1 MRFIAWHR
9 EREEVGMGAADDC
22 KDLASIADF
31 LGFAPQH
38 IFYLVEDPG
47 RCYVSIEIPKNSDPT
62 KFRKLDIPISELKGV
77 QRAINRKILSEFPVD
92 ECVHS
97 YVTARSILTAAREF
111 CPGRA
116 VLKVD
121 IEDFF
126 PSITFVRVLGLF
138 KALGF
143 SDAASFILARLTTFG
158 DRLAQGAPTSPA
170 ISNLIMRGIDLRLKR
185 LATTWELKYL
195 RYSDDMFFHKEK
207 NFNHPKLAAYVSKVI
222 VGGGFAT
229 NEDKTKYHPKG
240 LPRTT
245 LGLLTHAEKP
255 KIPGSQRRVYRSMF
269 FKASR
274 NIHWAHENRER
285 LRGIIEWY
293 KCVYGRD
300 DTYTQYRAILDNEA
314 RLRIHD
320 TYQSK

>member
-1 MRFIAWHR
+1 
-9 EREEVGMGAADDC
+9 MGAADEC
-22 KDLASIADF
+22 KDLASIANY

-38 IFYLVEDPG
+38 IFYLVEHPEK
-47 RCYVSIEIPKNSDPT
+47 CYVPIEIPKNSDPT

-77 QRAINRKILSEFPVD
+77 QRAINKKILSEYSVD

-97 YVTARSILTAAREF
+97 YVTARSILTAAREL

-121 IEDFF
+121 VEDFF

-138 KALGF
+138 RSIGF
-143 SDAASFILARLTTFG
+143 SDPASFILARLTTFG
-158 DRLAQGAPTSPA
+158 NRLAQGAPTSPS
-170 ISNLIMRGIDLRLKR
+170 ISNLIMRGVDIRMKA
-185 LATTWELKYL
+185 LAASWELKYL
-195 RYSDDMFFHKEK
+195 RYSDDMFFHKDK
-207 NFNHPKLAAYVSKVI
+207 NFNHPKLTKFVSKI
-222 VGGGFAT
+222 VEGGGFAA
-229 NEDKTKYHPKG
+229 NEGKTRYHPKG

-245 LGLLTHAEKP
+245 LGLLTHGETP
-255 KIPGSQRRVYRSMF
+255 KIPGSQRRIYRSMF

-285 LRGIIEWY
+285 LRGIIEGY

-300 DTYTQYRAILDNEA
+300 DTYAQYRAILDNEA

>member
-1 MRFIAWHR
+1 
-9 EREEVGMGAADDC
+9 MGAADNC
-22 KDLASIADF
+22 KDLASIADY

-38 IFYLVEDPG
+38 IFYLVEDPD

-77 QRAINRKILSEFPVD
+77 QRAINNKILSEFAVD
-92 ECVHS
+92 KCVHS

-121 IEDFF
+121 IKDFF

-143 SDAASFILARLTTFG
+143 SDAASFILTRLTTFG
-158 DRLAQGAPTSPA
+158 DRLAQGAPTSPS
-170 ISNLIMRGIDLRLKR
+170 ISNLIMRGIDLRLNK
-185 LATTWELKYL
+185 LAATWELKYL

-207 NFNHPKLAAYVSKVI
+207 NFNHPKLTTLVKKI
-222 VGGGFAT
+222 IEDGGFAK
-229 NEDKTKYHPKG
+229 NEDKTKYLPKG

-245 LGLLTHAEKP
+245 LGLLTHGDKP
-255 KIPGSQRRVYRSMF
+255 KIPGGQRRLYRSLF

-274 NIHWAHENRER
+274 NILWAHENRER

-300 DTYTQYRAILDNEA
+300 DTYIQYRAILDNEA

-320 TYQSK
+320 SYQSK